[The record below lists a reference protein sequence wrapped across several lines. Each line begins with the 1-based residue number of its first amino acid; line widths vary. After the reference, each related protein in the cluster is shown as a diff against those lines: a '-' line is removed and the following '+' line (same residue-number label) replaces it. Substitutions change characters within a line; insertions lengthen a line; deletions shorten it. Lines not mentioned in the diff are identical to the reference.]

1 MLRLGIPIVTALLL
15 FLASLALAASA
26 YVSPEVVA
34 GATTIDTAT
43 AKVLFDRGVVFID
56 VRTDTDW
63 EAGRIPG
70 AIHLE
75 LQHVYRV
82 ESLGTAVTKDQE
94 VIVYCNGSQCP
105 RSSEAATKAVA
116 WGFTKV
122 YYYRLGFPDWQA
134 AGYLVE

>member
-1 MLRLGIPIVTALLL
+1 MLRLDIPMLTALLL
-15 FLASLALAASA
+15 LLASLALAASDD
-26 YVSPEVVA
+26 VSPEAVA

-43 AKVLFDRGVVFID
+43 AKALFDRGVVFID
-56 VRTDTDW
+56 VRTDADW

-75 LQHVYRV
+75 LKHVYGV

-94 VIVYCNGSQCP
+94 VIVYCNGIQCP
-105 RSSEAATKAVA
+105 RSSKAATKAVA

-134 AGYLVE
+134 TGYPVE

>member
-1 MLRLGIPIVTALLL
+1 MLRLGVHILTSLFLL
-15 FLASLALAASA
+15 LASLAMAASD
-26 YVSPEVVA
+26 YVSPEAVP
-34 GATTIDTAT
+34 GATTVDTAK
-43 AKVLFDRGVVFID
+43 AKVLFDTGVVFID
-56 VRTDTDW
+56 VRTDADW

-75 LQHVYRV
+75 LKHVYSA
-82 ESLGTAVTKDQE
+82 ESLGTAVVKDQA
-94 VIVYCNGSQCP
+94 VVMYCNGIQCP

>member
-1 MLRLGIPIVTALLL
+1 MMHLGIPLLTSLLL
-15 FLASLALAASA
+15 VLASLAMAASD
-26 YVSPEVVA
+26 YVSPEAVP

-43 AKVLFDRGVVFID
+43 AKTLFDTGVVFID
-56 VRTDTDW
+56 VRMDADW

-70 AIHLE
+70 AIHLD
-75 LQHVYRV
+75 LKRVYSA
-82 ESLGTAVTKDQE
+82 ESLGAVVTQDQE
-94 VIVYCNGSQCP
+94 VIVYCNGIQCP

-134 AGYLVE
+134 AGYTME

>member
-1 MLRLGIPIVTALLL
+1 MRRLGVPILTSLLL
-15 FLASLALAASA
+15 VLVSRALAASA
-26 YVSPEVVA
+26 YVSPEAVP

-43 AKVLFDRGVVFID
+43 AKALLDTGVVFID

-70 AIHLE
+70 ALHLE
-75 LQHVYRV
+75 LKHVYSV
-82 ESLGTAVTKDQE
+82 ESLGTAVAKDQA
-94 VIVYCNGSQCP
+94 VVVYCNGIQCP
-105 RSSEAATKAVA
+105 RSAEAATKAVA

-134 AGYLVE
+134 TGYPVE

>member
-1 MLRLGIPIVTALLL
+1 MLRLGGHILTSLLWL
-15 FLASLALAASA
+15 LASLAIAASE
-26 YVSPEVVA
+26 YVAPEAVP
-34 GATTIDTAT
+34 GASTVDTAN
-43 AKVLFDRGVVFID
+43 AKALFDTGVVFID
-56 VRTDTDW
+56 VRSDADW

-75 LQHVYRV
+75 LKQVYGV
-82 ESLGTAVTKDQE
+82 ASLGAAVAKDQE
-94 VIVYCNGSQCP
+94 VLVYCNGIQCP

-134 AGYLVE
+134 AGYAVE